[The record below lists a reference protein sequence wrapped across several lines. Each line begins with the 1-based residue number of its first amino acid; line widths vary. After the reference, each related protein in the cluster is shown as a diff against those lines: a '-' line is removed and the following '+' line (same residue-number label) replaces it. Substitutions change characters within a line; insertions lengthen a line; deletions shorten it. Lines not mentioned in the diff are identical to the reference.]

1 MSATPRSRYAVP
13 AWCGYDF
20 AGSIYTAV
28 VASTIW
34 PVYYTTTVVGNAEG
48 RGDFWWGTIS
58 VNISAILVAVTAP
71 AAGAIADLAGARR
84 LMWVLYTLVAVAGTA
99 MLGLVQ
105 PGDVVFGCVVF
116 IVANFAAEGAINFYN
131 AYLPELVP
139 RDRVGRVSG
148 WGFATGYV
156 GSLAGLGMAFAL
168 VSAGHFK
175 WIWGL
180 TAAAFLGFAIPSFI
194 LVGPGRARQMPVAAA
209 ARHGLRHVR
218 KVFGEVLRIPDLRRF
233 LLGYFLYINGV
244 NAAIA
249 FAAAFAATTFGLT
262 TKQAILLFVLV
273 QVSALVG
280 AFAMAKPTDVLGPKR
295 VVQISLALWIIT
307 VAVLVLTRDVRLFWV
322 GCTIAGLG
330 LGSVQAASRSFMA
343 TLVPAGREDEMFGF
357 YALCGKSSTPLGA
370 AAWGIVSATTGSQ
383 RLAVLA
389 LVPFFIAGAIVVSMV
404 KGGGPTVRA
413 EPGAG

>member
-1 MSATPRSRYAVP
+1 MNTVPRSKHAVA
-13 AWCGYDF
+13 AWCSYDF

-34 PVYYTTTVVGNAEG
+34 PVFYTTTVVGNADG
-48 RGDFWWGTIS
+48 RGDFWWGTVS
-58 VNISAILVAVTAP
+58 VNIAAILVAITAP

-84 LMWVLYTLVAVAGTA
+84 LLWVSYTLVAVAGTA
-99 MLGLVQ
+99 MLGFVG
-105 PGDVVFGCVVF
+105 PGDVVLGCVLF
-116 IVANFAAEGAINFYN
+116 IVAHFAAEGAINFYN

-139 RDRVGRVSG
+139 RERVGRVSG

-156 GSLAGLGMAFAL
+156 GSLAGLGLAFTLNAT
-168 VSAGHFK
+168 GHFR
-175 WIWGL
+175 WIFPV

-194 LVGPGRARQMPVAAA
+194 LVGRGGVRRMPVAAA
-209 ARHGLRHVR
+209 ARHGLRHLRQVL
-218 KVFGEVLRIPDLRRF
+218 GEVLRIPDLRRF

-262 TKQAILLFVLV
+262 TQQAILLFVLV
-273 QVSALVG
+273 QISALVG
-280 AFAMAKPTDVLGPKR
+280 AFVMAKPTDILGSKR
-295 VVQISLALWIIT
+295 VVQISLGLWILT
-307 VAVLVLTRDVRLFWV
+307 VAVLVLTRDIRLFWI

-383 RLAVLA
+383 RLAVLS
-389 LVPFFIAGAIVVSMV
+389 LLPFFIAGFIVVSLV
-404 KGGGPTVRA
+404 RGGGPAARA
-413 EPGAG
+413 PEPAA